1 MKRYSGETSDQ
12 VMDLFGVIS
21 RHIGIYGSEILD
33 DCIDSAWEDAVL
45 ELAEIIKARRML
57 DRINRMS
64 HD

>member
-21 RHIGIYGSEILD
+21 RYIGIHGSEILD